1 MSDRTPETGLSGADR
16 ERLVKLCGMF
26 GSAHDGERAAAGLL
40 ASRLL
45 REKGLRWDDVIGSTP
60 APLPPPPRPSS
71 GAPDCPA
78 LRAADVRF
86 VLANVA
92 LLTEWEA
99 DFVASVARRRKWSPK
114 QADVFDRVLERVRA
128 GVSGRRGTP

>member
-16 ERLVKLCGMF
+16 ERLAKLCGML

-60 APLPPPPRPSS
+60 APLPPPRPAP
-71 GAPDCPA
+71 GAPDCPVSRFDA
-78 LRAADVRF
+78 VRL
-86 VLANVA
+86 VLANTA
-92 LLTEWEA
+92 MLTPWELG
-99 DFVASVARRRKWSPK
+99 FVQSVAWRRRWSPK
-114 QADVFDRVLERVRA
+114 QTDAFDRIHERVRA
-128 GVSGRRGTP
+128 GAPGRRGAS